1 MGVYGEDSA
10 TTNFVL
16 MSQVGYWYNGKLILG
31 DRIELAI
38 NDPGLIYGATTFT
51 TLRVYHH
58 SLSHPLTNWDAHCA
72 RLRQSLQV
80 FGWQFPDWERI
91 RHGAEQLLPSFA
103 VLRIVIF
110 PDGRE
115 WITGRPLPADLS
127 ERQHHGVIAW
137 LAAAPHLRRSLPT
150 YKTGNYLGGWL
161 ALQKAQQLGAQ
172 EAILV
177 DDQGNWLE
185 TSTGNLWGAKD
196 DCWWTPPIDVGILPG
211 VARSQ
216 LINWLEQQGLEI
228 RQFPWNQ
235 ELVKEFDAIAYTNSV
250 MEVIPIHTV
259 LTADQP
265 FEYRSL
271 SGVLAPLQRLFVES
285 KK

>member
-1 MGVYGEDSA
+1 
-10 TTNFVL
+10 
-16 MSQVGYWYNGKLILG
+16 MSQVSYWYNGKLILG

-51 TLRVYHH
+51 TLRVYHS
-58 SLSHPLTNWDAHCA
+58 SLTHPLTHWDAHCA
-72 RLRQSLQV
+72 RLRHSLQV
-80 FGWQFPDWERI
+80 FNWQFPDWERI
-91 RHGAEQLLPSFA
+91 RHGAEQLLPWFP
-103 VLRIVIF
+103 VLRIVVF

-127 ERQHHGVIAW
+127 ERQQQGVIAW
-137 LAAAPHLRRSLPT
+137 LAQVSHLRRSLPT

-161 ALQKAQQLGAQ
+161 ALQTAQQLGAQ

-196 DCWWTPPIDVGILPG
+196 GCWWTPPIDGGILPG
-211 VARSQ
+211 VARSH
-216 LINWLEQQGLEI
+216 LIHCLEQQGLKI
-228 RQFPWNQ
+228 CQVPWTPK
-235 ELVKEFDAIAYTNSV
+235 LVQEFDAIAYTNSV
-250 MEVIPIHTV
+250 MEIIPIHTV
-259 LTADQP
+259 LTADQR

-271 SGVLAPLQRLFVES
+271 SGGLAPLQRLFGEY